1 MKKTIKLMADYQC
14 YPLWWVDPELVG
26 NIDPA
31 KLPLSQETLERLSN
45 WASAYDATLNQDYPP
60 DSGFASEEDA
70 QAFEQEG
77 INLWQQL
84 QKELA
89 PDYEVLYFSEQL
101 RQLLTHPDQLASAS

>member
-1 MKKTIKLMADYQC
+1 
-14 YPLWWVDPELVG
+14 
-26 NIDPA
+26 
-31 KLPLSQETLERLSN
+31 
-45 WASAYDATLNQDYPP
+45 LNQDYPP

-89 PDYEVLYFSEQL
+89 PDYEVLYFSEQQ
-101 RQLLTHPDQLASAS
+101 RPLASA